1 LSLKVRPR
9 GGRVLVRRDDAE
21 GITAGGI
28 ILPDGVKDK
37 PQRGTVVAIGP
48 GRLSDEGYR
57 IPVEHVELGD
67 QVLFTKYSGEAFR
80 FQGKEEIF
88 LVDEKD
94 IIAVIEINDDEEG
107 EEDEDADN

>member
-1 LSLKVRPR
+1 LSVTVRPR
-9 GGRVLVRRDDAE
+9 GTRVLVRRDDAE

-37 PQRGTVVAIGP
+37 PQRGTVLAIGP

-57 IPVEHVELGD
+57 IPVEHVAQGD
-67 QVLFTKYSGEAFR
+67 QVLFTKYSGEAFK
-80 FQGKEEIF
+80 FEGKEEIF

-94 IIAVIEINDDEEG
+94 IIAVIEHVPDELAI
-107 EEDEDADN
+107 ADCA